1 MAAPKQMRPLLHTA
15 LPHCLIYLSRVWSTR
30 VPNVDLLS
38 WVWNSETHHPRYL
51 LGSFFCFY
59 RRQSEVLEQRRA
71 VRCFNSLMQLH
82 ICHSARFTKIISIF
96 SLISICFSS
105 SEKKSKTNWCIF
117 IEWVIAKGNGSNS
130 RRWMMQTRTL
140 SNFTF
145 CVHAVITLRYTQI
158 SSFLHLRIF
167 KRNYSIIRI
176 VLYFIILPDRKM
188 WVENVLPP
196 KLRASN

>member
-15 LPHCLIYLSRVWSTR
+15 RPHCLIYLSRVWSTR

-38 WVWNSETHHPRYL
+38 WARNCKTHHPRYL
-51 LGSFFCFY
+51 LSSFFCFY

-82 ICHSARFTKIISIF
+82 ICHSARFTRIISIF

-105 SEKKSKTNWCIF
+105 SEKGVKQTDVFYWMSHCERERFYK
-117 IEWVIAKGNGSNS
+117 S

-145 CVHAVITLRYTQI
+145 CVHGVITLRYTQI
-158 SSFLHLRIF
+158 SSYLHLRI
-167 KRNYSIIRI
+167 KEDI
-176 VLYFIILPDRKM
+176 LLFISYCILLTGR
-188 WVENVLPP
+188 
-196 KLRASN
+196 

>member
-15 LPHCLIYLSRVWSTR
+15 LPHCLIYLSRVWNTR

-51 LGSFFCFY
+51 LSSFFVFIEDSLKY
-59 RRQSEVLEQRRA
+59 WSKDA
-71 VRCFNSLMQLH
+71 PRCFNSLMQLH
-82 ICHSARFTKIISIF
+82 ICHSARFTRIISIF

-105 SEKKSKTNWCIF
+105 SEKRVKQTDVFYWMSHCERERFYK
-117 IEWVIAKGNGSNS
+117 S

-145 CVHAVITLRYTQI
+145 CVHGVITLRYTQI
-158 SSFLHLRIF
+158 SSYLHLRIKEDILF
-167 KRNYSIIRI
+167 
-176 VLYFIILPDRKM
+176 FISYCILFTGR
-188 WVENVLPP
+188 
-196 KLRASN
+196 